1 MQLTS
6 FIVRR
11 KYLLKMFWI
20 LLMVTSSHSLMAESL
35 TYSPDQWPRHWNVL
49 MNKANHQQDR
59 NSNKY
64 RSQAPL
70 RSKVWGVVPR
80 AKQKSRRSLR
90 PEYDTNSHM
99 HNYYSGYRG
108 FAAPITYGMPLVSPY
123 GASVMGPGLAAP
135 GIPFGTYPFVTPS
148 PFMGGYPGMNRMPG
162 LGYRW

>member
-80 AKQKSRRSLR
+80 AKQKTRRSLR

-148 PFMGGYPGMNRMPG
+148 PFMGGYPGMGGIPG

>member
-11 KYLLKMFWI
+11 KYLLKMFWL
-20 LLMVTSSHSLMAESL
+20 LLMVTSSHSLVAESL

-49 MNKANHQQDR
+49 MNKANHQQER

-64 RSQAPL
+64 RSLAPL

-99 HNYYSGYRG
+99 NNYYSGYRG
-108 FAAPITYGMPLVSPY
+108 FAAPITYGMPLASPY

-148 PFMGGYPGMNRMPG
+148 PFMGGYPGMGRMPG
-162 LGYRW
+162 LGYMW

>member
-6 FIVRR
+6 FLVRR
-11 KYLLKMFWI
+11 KYLLKMFWL

-108 FAAPITYGMPLVSPY
+108 FAAPITYGMPLLLFRYCIRLEETPCKCTRKQTSTSPSWRI
-123 GASVMGPGLAAP
+123 AR
-135 GIPFGTYPFVTPS
+135 S
-148 PFMGGYPGMNRMPG
+148 PFWATAARVA
-162 LGYRW
+162 RTRST